1 MTLQFTRLFAAESD
15 EEPSGRNEQN
25 TLFNFVTL
33 MNSRVFLFSTPLHLK
48 RPLTLP
54 HFCTRLNMVNLKR
67 NHSFGREVFFSF
79 FSKGTLK
86 GTKMNLLVV
95 LVALYFSY
103 AAFILDFFL
112 QLNKSFRKSTT

>member
-25 TLFNFVTL
+25 TLFNFLTL
-33 MNSRVFLFSTPLHLK
+33 MNSRVFLFSTPLHFK

-54 HFCTRLNMVNLKR
+54 RFCIRLNMVNLKR
-67 NHSFGREVFFSF
+67 NHSFSRKGFFL
-79 FSKGTLK
+79 KGTLK

-112 QLNKSFRKSTT
+112 QLNKSFRKLTT